1 MGQTFVCTFSLKSVC
16 VCVCEYPSFCIY
28 ICFIYS
34 VQKKK
39 KLSKDTKNK
48 YPLFSKENIVT
59 AHYEHLDFPHCTL
72 RPKPGV
78 IPAARPIS
86 PLSASRFVRGT
97 LQTSLRTSDYHARVV
112 PTLLTF
118 QNGWFLT

>member
-1 MGQTFVCTFSLKSVC
+1 M
-16 VCVCEYPSFCIY
+16 
-28 ICFIYS
+28 
-34 VQKKK
+34 
-39 KLSKDTKNK
+39 
-48 YPLFSKENIVT
+48 T
-59 AHYEHLDFPHCTL
+59 AHYKHLDFPHCTL

-118 QNGWFLT
+118 SKWLVFDLVRIA